1 MTLTP
6 EQITAIFTGLAAL
19 LGAVIVAYGTVHIQ
33 IVKANIDSRVTLLQS
48 EVAGLRAQLVNE
60 TELRRVSDAAKDA
73 TIANLQKI
81 IADLQIQRSEDAIT
95 IQGLVQQVSAL
106 QIALATKTAQV
117 EETKPVT

>member
-1 MTLTP
+1 MTP
-6 EQITAIFTGLAAL
+6 EQITATFTGLAAL

-33 IVKANIDSRVTLLQS
+33 IVKTNIDARVILLEARLATLH
-48 EVAGLRAQLVNE
+48 AQLVTE
-60 TELRRVSDAAKDA
+60 TEARRISDAAKD
-73 TIANLQKI
+73 TIIANLEERLRE
-81 IADLQIQRSEDAIT
+81 AGVT

>member
-1 MTLTP
+1 MITP

-33 IVKANIDSRVTLLQS
+33 IVKANVDARVAALQS
-48 EVAGLRAQLVNE
+48 EVSSLRVQLITE
-60 TELRRVSDAAKDA
+60 TELRRMSDAAKDA

-81 IADLQIQRSEDAIT
+81 IADLQTQRREDAIT

-106 QIALATKTAQV
+106 QIALATKTAQA
-117 EETKPVT
+117 EESKPVT